1 MRRRSVKIETLLEAH
16 YRETFDKWLETERI
30 ICMPSFRLPTSIH
43 PASNTAICPFA
54 VHGGGRRHEQAGT
67 EADCRVDRPAEC
79 PLAAQKYCASRVC
92 NQRLYQAL
100 PDILI
105 MTQSGK
111 LICAETKGEHLKND
125 DSREKIALG
134 QAWRTAAGKD
144 FRYYM
149 VFENEENL
157 LPGAMSMSQFIDTVK
172 AL

>member
-1 MRRRSVKIETLLEAH
+1 
-16 YRETFDKWLETERI
+16 
-30 ICMPSFRLPTSIH
+30 
-43 PASNTAICPFA
+43 
-54 VHGGGRRHEQAGT
+54 
-67 EADCRVDRPAEC
+67 
-79 PLAAQKYCASRVC
+79 
-92 NQRLYQAL
+92 
-100 PDILI
+100 

-157 LPGAMSMSQFIDTVK
+157 LPGGCRQDLCANLFAGSG
-172 AL
+172 

>member
-1 MRRRSVKIETLLEAH
+1 MISDSIET
-16 YRETFDKWLETERI
+16 TKQ
-30 ICMPSFRLPTSIH
+30 S
-43 PASNTAICPFA
+43 ASNAI
-54 VHGGGRRHEQAGT
+54 
-67 EADCRVDRPAEC
+67 
-79 PLAAQKYCASRVC
+79 Y
-92 NQRLYQAL
+92 
-100 PDILI
+100 
-105 MTQSGK
+105 QSGK

-172 AL
+172 ALQKTLIRKGL